1 LTFNK
6 IFFSKKKK
14 SVKQKEKRKLKK
26 RLKKKGGEGGGWTG
40 PLPEDGGL
48 ATSEGGFEG
57 G

>member
-1 LTFNK
+1 M
-6 IFFSKKKK
+6 
-14 SVKQKEKRKLKK
+14 KQKEKRKLKK